1 LSVLLQNISVF
12 DIVLYGDVDAK
23 DRKGGWNISTNES
36 FIIYRN
42 SLSRNIIIRMSKR
55 RKVRWV
61 GM

>member
-1 LSVLLQNISVF
+1 MSVLLQNIIVF
-12 DIVLYGDVDAK
+12 DIVSYGDMDAK
-23 DRKGGWNISTNES
+23 DRKGGWNISTNEG